1 MDNVIVFVA
10 LVILLISVICIYGA
24 RGIVKTKVNIENENR
39 VVLGLK
45 IVCFILVI
53 ISLTVLCYF
62 R

>member
-53 ISLTVLCYF
+53 ISLTILCYF

>member
-1 MDNVIVFVA
+1 MDNIIVFIA
-10 LVILLISVICIYGA
+10 LITLLFSVICIYGA
-24 RGIVKTKVNIENENR
+24 RGIVKSKVTIENENR

-53 ISLTVLCYF
+53 ISLSLLCYF

>member
-1 MDNVIVFVA
+1 MDNIMVFIA
-10 LVILLISVICIYGA
+10 LIILLFSVICIYGA
-24 RGIVKTKVNIENENR
+24 RGIVKTRVNIGNENK

-53 ISLTVLCYF
+53 ISLTILCYF